1 MTSAPLMTSTPE
13 ARAAVVNGVSD
24 GSATA
29 SNTVRVDDRT
39 FVEGS
44 LAPGGSGCHHAVAT
58 D

>member
-1 MTSAPLMTSTPE
+1 
-13 ARAAVVNGVSD
+13 
-24 GSATA
+24 
-29 SNTVRVDDRT
+29 VRVDDRT